1 MSPATCVFST
11 VSPGCLRPQL
21 LSFVLCGGDISA
33 CNEDP
38 SQWVWNIHLTMFTEN
53 YFVHR
58 VFQART
64 LHQPCVAV
72 VCVSCHSVHTNLFK
86 VPCGCLTCKN
96 FVFPSVMCPQ
106 CCVSSSSLL
115 QYFHFHSASLKT
127 SPWAKVTPRCH
138 STGDTANCH
147 LWSVF
152 LY

>member
-21 LSFVLCGGDISA
+21 LSLVLCGVTFLPVMKILLSGFGI
-33 CNEDP
+33 
-38 SQWVWNIHLTMFTEN
+38 FTSLCLQRTVL
-53 YFVHR
+53 YI

-64 LHQPCVAV
+64 LHQPCVAA

-86 VPCGCLTCKN
+86 VPCGCFTCKN
-96 FVFPSVMCPQ
+96 FLLPSVMCPQ
-106 CCVSSSSLL
+106 CRVSSSSLL
-115 QYFHFHSASLKT
+115 QYSHSHSASLKT
-127 SPWAKVTPRCH
+127 SPWAKVTPQCP

-147 LWSVF
+147 LWSAS